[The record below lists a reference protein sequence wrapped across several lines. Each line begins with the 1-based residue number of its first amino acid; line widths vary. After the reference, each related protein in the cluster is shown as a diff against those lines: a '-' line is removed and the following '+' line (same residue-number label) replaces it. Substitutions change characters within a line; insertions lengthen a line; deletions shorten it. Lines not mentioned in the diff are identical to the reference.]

1 MTMLQAVVNKQ
12 HNLITIEMD
21 DLREF
26 FSANKDQGF
35 IERVRTN
42 TQRYIKLFSS
52 VIDSNLPLPSVQI
65 NDDDLSTF
73 DIVMQQR
80 RFNNQ

>member
-12 HNLITIEMD
+12 RNLITIEMD
-21 DLREF
+21 DLHEF
-26 FSANKDQGF
+26 FNANKDQGF
-35 IERVRTN
+35 IDRVKRN

-65 NDDDLSTF
+65 LDEDLTTF
-73 DIVMQQR
+73 DIVM
-80 RFNNQ
+80 

>member
-1 MTMLQAVVNKQ
+1 
-12 HNLITIEMD
+12 MD

-35 IERVRTN
+35 IDRVRSN

-52 VIDSNLPLPSVQI
+52 VIDSNLPLPSEQI
-65 NDDDLSTF
+65 DEEKLTSF
-73 DIVMQQR
+73 DIVMQ
-80 RFNNQ
+80 